1 MCCVAPAGGFKFG
14 AAAAAPSKKA
24 AESDDDD
31 NDDAGAKAPNPALDA
46 DE

>member
-1 MCCVAPAGGFKFG
+1 MCRVAPAGGFKFG